1 VSEKNRVRSGIGA
14 ALVGL
19 MLCFSLPAR
28 AQEAPSPSD
37 TNPARRVIYPAG
49 GQTAEQQMA
58 DQLACYN
65 WSTQGTEWN
74 PEVAFAT
81 LKQEHAEAFANYQQ
95 AQGGMLRGA
104 ALGTLSGLA
113 IGAIAG
119 DAGKGAA
126 IGAVA
131 GGAGGGIRAQRQRQ
145 AAQAAFE
152 AALAEFEIGFRLWDR
167 HWMACMDGRGYSVR

>member
-1 VSEKNRVRSGIGA
+1 QA
-14 ALVGL
+14 MAT
-19 MLCFSLPAR
+19 
-28 AQEAPSPSD
+28 D
-37 TNPARRVIYPAG
+37 TNPAQRVVYPAG
-49 GQTAEQQMA
+49 DQSAEQQVA

-65 WSTQGTEWN
+65 WSSKQTGWN
-74 PEVAFAT
+74 PEAAFAE
-81 LKQEHAEAFANYQQ
+81 LKQDHAEAYADYQR

-152 AALAEFEIGFRLWDR
+152 AALTEFEIAFRLWDR
-167 HWMACMDGRGYSVR
+167 HWMACMDGRDYSVR